1 MEITEL
7 QKDLAATFR
16 WTARLNMHEGV
27 ANHFSAC
34 VPGSSTDFYVNKAGL
49 HFSQI
54 KASDIILVTKDN
66 IEELKKK
73 PDLVDP
79 TAINIHGAIHQK
91 VPHARCIFHVHSK
104 YATALSTL
112 KDPIMKPI
120 DQNTMIFFNRVSVFN
135 EFGGLGVEDES
146 IKMANALGNKQHLL
160 LANHGIITT
169 GETIAEGFNY
179 LYYFEKA
186 AETYLTAL
194 STNKELNIVSDEIAE
209 KTAQETADYPINLAQ
224 LHLDQ
229 IKKILDDNKATN
241 ITTIDLKDKSSIA
254 DYMVVAS
261 GTSSRHIQAVSEI
274 LLQQLK
280 QSGLKHCTI
289 EGKESDDW
297 KLIDAIEV
305 VVHIFHPEKRSLYN
319 LEKMWENVLPKQNIN
334 A

>member
-34 VPGSSTDFYVNKAGL
+34 VPGSSTDFYVNKAGI

-135 EFGGLGVEDES
+135 EFGGLGFEDES

-229 IKKILDDNKATN
+229 IKKILDKEEP
-241 ITTIDLKDKSSIA
+241 
-254 DYMVVAS
+254 DY
-261 GTSSRHIQAVSEI
+261 
-274 LLQQLK
+274 K
-280 QSGLKHCTI
+280 
-289 EGKESDDW
+289 
-297 KLIDAIEV
+297 
-305 VVHIFHPEKRSLYN
+305 N
-319 LEKMWENVLPKQNIN
+319 
-334 A
+334 

>member
-112 KDPIMKPI
+112 RDPIMKPI

-135 EFGGLGVEDES
+135 EFGGLGFEDES

-229 IKKILDDNKATN
+229 IKEILDKEEP
-241 ITTIDLKDKSSIA
+241 
-254 DYMVVAS
+254 DY
-261 GTSSRHIQAVSEI
+261 
-274 LLQQLK
+274 K
-280 QSGLKHCTI
+280 
-289 EGKESDDW
+289 
-297 KLIDAIEV
+297 
-305 VVHIFHPEKRSLYN
+305 N
-319 LEKMWENVLPKQNIN
+319 
-334 A
+334 

>member
-91 VPHARCIFHVHSK
+91 VPHAKCIFHVHSK

-135 EFGGLGVEDES
+135 EFGGLGFEDES

-229 IKKILDDNKATN
+229 IKKILDKEEP
-241 ITTIDLKDKSSIA
+241 
-254 DYMVVAS
+254 DY
-261 GTSSRHIQAVSEI
+261 
-274 LLQQLK
+274 K
-280 QSGLKHCTI
+280 
-289 EGKESDDW
+289 
-297 KLIDAIEV
+297 
-305 VVHIFHPEKRSLYN
+305 N
-319 LEKMWENVLPKQNIN
+319 
-334 A
+334 

>member
-34 VPGSSTDFYVNKAGL
+34 VPGSSTDFYVNKAGI

-54 KASDIILVTKDN
+54 KASDLILVTKEN
-66 IEELKKK
+66 INDLKNK
-73 PDLVDP
+73 PDLIDP
-79 TAINIHGAIHQK
+79 TAINIHGTIHQK
-91 VPHARCIFHVHSK
+91 VPHAKCIFHVHSK

-120 DQNTMIFFNRVSVFN
+120 DQNTMIFYNRVSIFN
-135 EFGGLGVEDES
+135 EFGGLGFEEES
-146 IKMANALGNKQHLL
+146 IKMANALGNKQHML

-194 STNKELNIVSDEIAE
+194 STNKELNIVSDEVAE
-209 KTAQETADYPINLAQ
+209 KTAQETANYPIDLAK

-229 IKKILDDNKATN
+229 IKVILD
-241 ITTIDLKDKSSIA
+241 
-254 DYMVVAS
+254 
-261 GTSSRHIQAVSEI
+261 
-274 LLQQLK
+274 
-280 QSGLKHCTI
+280 
-289 EGKESDDW
+289 KE
-297 KLIDAIEV
+297 E
-305 VVHIFHPEKRSLYN
+305 PEYKN
-319 LEKMWENVLPKQNIN
+319 
-334 A
+334 